1 MNSNYAP
8 KQPENRPGLPQLAYR
23 ITDYTSTRKRLL
35 SLLRDSLRLQESQ
48 EAGPLAKLTIRAD
61 DDPAIALLDAWA
73 VVVDVLT
80 FYQERIANEGY
91 LQTATERRSILEL
104 ARMIGYE
111 LNPGVAASTYLVF
124 TVEDAP
130 GSPDVATIPKGTQ
143 VMSIPAEDEL
153 PQTFESSEEFIAHVI
168 WNNLKPR
175 PNRPQK
181 ITSETRQL
189 YIKGVNTRLQPGDF
203 LFLVEQIDESTTG
216 RKYLLPLTK
225 VETNTSEAYTLAIW
239 KDTLPDQNTT
249 SEQSSLPLEN
259 PQIFAFQQQVSLFGH
274 NFSPTANIQIPP
286 PNPPTTKPITL
297 NDFVVSNLLQPNLS
311 KKQIDLD
318 NLYPKIIKGGWLAL
332 YDARNSNKLLT
343 GVYQTKNIFSSS
355 RVENLLFIFDK
366 NLAQTR
372 KITSVE
378 LDSFISIEFNDV
390 DSEKFNIR
398 STIIL
403 AQSELLELAPE
414 PLNISDLQAKIFE
427 DPIQGKTVFLSEFI
441 PKLQPNQ
448 TVIVS
453 GQCIRAQLNDIGGV
467 FALRKQSENI
477 SWEKIN
483 NGLTNSQVRSLAVN
497 SEGTLFAGTTKGI
510 FIHPNEAKHWEPL
523 ISWESASQKL
533 EKKEIQVLLIP
544 ENSNLIVVGTANGI
558 FRYEDKDKK
567 WEEINQQAGLG
578 YTDIR
583 ALIYRGSEIL
593 AGTINGGVF
602 KSINDGKNWLP
613 TGLNNTD
620 VQTLATQGNYI
631 FAGTI
636 RDGIFR
642 TTDGGSTWQQITNIR
657 QGKGTITTE
666 GTGVFRHDTNFST
679 QRQLDDV
686 NTGDIINANGQSRTV
701 LAISSD
707 KQELTI
713 DRPFRPDLTVNT
725 SFNINT
731 GLTNKNFTVLA
742 VKQNYIFAGT
752 AGSGVF
758 RSENNGDRWIAVN
771 TNLIDLEIRC
781 LTVHN
786 EEIWVGT
793 SQNGV
798 FCSTNNGDTWD
809 AINPNLTNLDVR
821 AILPPTESNS
831 NFFVAG
837 IGILQPPEGLSPKPI
852 QRGDI
857 VQILEPPVSIPDKPN
872 NYLWKVIDKDGFP
885 GDLIT
890 TTGLDKPEF
899 KNELTL
905 LPALKDSEMVSE
917 TAVIQIPP
925 TDQQSPILTLQEP
938 LKYAY
943 DTATVNIYANLVQA
957 THGETVEEVLGSG
970 DGSTP
975 NERFMLKKPPLTYV
989 AATNARG
996 SESTL
1001 EVRVNGILWQEVPS
1015 LYPLKPYSENYIIR
1029 IQNDGKSIVTFGD
1042 GSKGARLPSGQ
1053 ENVTAT
1059 YRSGIGLEGN
1069 LAAEQLSL
1077 LKTRPLGVAEVIN
1090 PLAATGGAPR
1100 ESLEEARAKAPPTVR
1115 TLDRIVSIRDFEDFA
1130 QGFAGIGKAQAVPLW
1145 NGESQLVHITIAAVK
1160 GSDVPKDSQL
1170 YTKLVEAIDNARD
1183 PIQQVQVDS
1192 YQRLLFNVEA
1202 RLLLD
1207 ARYQT
1212 KLVQQDIHETLNKTF
1227 AFEQRRFAQEVTAAE
1242 VIAAIQTVKGVVAVD
1257 LDALYQLGQSKALKQ
1272 TLPAL
1277 PARYDPQI
1285 STIYPAQ
1292 LLRLNPEGIQLTV
1305 VTTL

>member
-1 MNSNYAP
+1 MNSNHAP
-8 KQPENRPGLPQLAYR
+8 KQPENRPGLPQLTYR

-48 EAGPLAKLTIRAD
+48 EAGPLAKLTTRAD

-111 LNPGVAASTYLVF
+111 LNPGVAASTYLAF

-143 VMSIPAEDEL
+143 VMSIPGEDEL

-175 PNRPQK
+175 PSRLQK
-181 ITSETRQL
+181 ISTGTQQI
-189 YIKGVNTRLQPGDF
+189 YIKGINNQLQPGDF
-203 LFLVEQIDESTTG
+203 LLLIDRDFEE
-216 RKYLLPLTK
+216 RKYLLQLTN
-225 VETNTSEAYTLAIW
+225 VEANTADNYTLVYW
-239 KDTLPDQNTT
+239 EKTLPTIEKFLQK
-249 SEQSSLPLEN
+249 
-259 PQIFAFQQQVSLFGH
+259 PQLFAFRQRAFLFGY
-274 NFSPTANIQIPP
+274 NAPEKVRIVKDSSTNQIE
-286 PNPPTTKPITL
+286 KIDWL
-297 NDFVVSNLLQPNLS
+297 KLQEWLDFQPEDLT
-311 KKQIDLD
+311 QIDLNKLYPQILEKSWIVLYDGQKTD
-318 NLYPKIIKGGWLAL
+318 NLKQQIRKVKSTLSVP
-332 YDARNSNKLLT
+332 
-343 GVYQTKNIFSSS
+343 
-355 RVENLLFIFDK
+355 RVENILLLFSQDIAQISNITRIVLNIAINQGDFHPK
-366 NLAQTR
+366 N
-372 KITSVE
+372 
-378 LDSFISIEFNDV
+378 
-390 DSEKFNIR
+390 
-398 STIIL
+398 TIVL
-403 AQSELLELAPE
+403 AQSELLELALE
-414 PLNISDLQAKIFE
+414 PLTVSALQTKIFD

-441 PKLQPNQ
+441 TKLQPNQ
-448 TVIVS
+448 TVILS
-453 GQCIRAQLNDIGGV
+453 GQRIRAQINDIGGV
-467 FALRKQSENI
+467 FYQEKVDTLSNNSEPMK
-477 SWEKIN
+477 WEKNN
-483 NGLTNSQVRSLAVN
+483 NGLTNTQVRSLAVN

-510 FIHPNEAKHWEPL
+510 FRYPNKGEHSEPL

-533 EKKEIQVLLIP
+533 EKKDIQVLLIP
-544 ENSNLIVVGTANGI
+544 ENSNLIFVGTANGI
-558 FRYEDKDKK
+558 FYSENEGKN
-567 WEEINQQAGLG
+567 WQEINQQAGLS

-583 ALIYRGSEIL
+583 ALISQGSEII
-593 AGTINGGVF
+593 AGTINGGVL
-602 KSINDGKNWLP
+602 KSINNGKDWLP

-620 VQTLATQGNYI
+620 VQTLAIQGDNI

-666 GTGVFRHDTNFST
+666 GTVVFRHDTNFST
-679 QRQLDDV
+679 QRQADDV
-686 NTGDIINANGQSRTV
+686 NTGDVINANGQSRTI
-701 LAISSD
+701 LEISSD
-707 KQELTI
+707 NKLTI
-713 DRPFRPDLTVNT
+713 DRPFRPDLTANT
-725 SFNINT
+725 SFTINT
-731 GLTNKNFTVLA
+731 GLTNKNITALA
-742 VKQNYIFAGT
+742 TKQNVNDNKNYIFAGT

-771 TNLIDLEIRC
+771 TNLTDLEIRC
-781 LTVHN
+781 ITIDKN
-786 EEIWVGT
+786 NGEIWVGT

-821 AILPPTESNS
+821 AILPSTKSS
-831 NFFVAG
+831 RKFFVAG

-857 VQILEPPVSIPDKPN
+857 VQILEPPVSLPDKPN

-890 TTGLDKPEF
+890 TTGLDKTEF

-925 TDQQSPILTLQEP
+925 TDQQSPILTLQQP

-943 DTATVNIYANLVQA
+943 DPATVSIYANVVQA

-975 NERFMLKKPPLTYV
+975 NQRFMLKKPPLTYV

-1160 GSDVPKDSQL
+1160 GSDVPQDSQL
-1170 YTKLVEAIDNARD
+1170 YTKLVEAINNARD

-1192 YQRLLFNVEA
+1192 DQRLLFNVEA

-1207 ARYQT
+1207 ARYQA

-1257 LDALYQLGQSKALKQ
+1257 LDALYQVGQSKALKQ
-1272 TLPAL
+1272 SLPAL

>member
-1 MNSNYAP
+1 MNSNHPP

-48 EAGPLAKLTIRAD
+48 EAGPLAKLTTRAD

-181 ITSETRQL
+181 ISTDTQQL
-189 YIKGVNTRLQPGDF
+189 YIKGINTQLQPGDF
-203 LFLVEQIDESTTG
+203 LLLIDNDFEE

-225 VETNTSEAYTLAIW
+225 VETNTVENYTLVRW
-239 KDTLPDQNTT
+239 
-249 SEQSSLPLEN
+249 
-259 PQIFAFQQQVSLFGH
+259 
-274 NFSPTANIQIPP
+274 
-286 PNPPTTKPITL
+286 
-297 NDFVVSNLLQPNLS
+297 
-311 KKQIDLD
+311 
-318 NLYPKIIKGGWLAL
+318 
-332 YDARNSNKLLT
+332 
-343 GVYQTKNIFSSS
+343 
-355 RVENLLFIFDK
+355 ENLLSFSDTALSNDSISLQNPQLFTFKQKAFLFGYDAPKLVRVAIEDEDSTQKTITWDELQELSNSNDGSESDNNQIVLNALYPQILENSLIVLYDNYDLNGSKQEVYQVFNNLTTSRIRSVAPIFRDNPQQNE
-366 NLAQTR
+366 NLAQMIQVTR
-372 KITSVE
+372 LE
-378 LDSFISIEFNDV
+378 LNKPIDFGLQT
-390 DSEKFNIR
+390 
-398 STIIL
+398 TIVL
-403 AQSELLELAPE
+403 AQSELLEFALE
-414 PLNISDLQAKIFE
+414 PLSVSTLQTKIFD
-427 DPIQGKTVFLSEFI
+427 DPIQSQIVFLSEFI

-453 GQCIRAQLNDIGGV
+453 GQRIRAQLNDIGGV
-467 FALRKQSENI
+467 FVQKPIDTLRKQSEKF
-477 SWEKIN
+477 SWEKN
-483 NGLTNSQVRSLAVN
+483 NGLTNSQVRSLAIN
-497 SEGTLFAGTTKGI
+497 SEETIFAGTTNGI
-510 FIHPNEAKHWEPL
+510 FIYPNEGESWEPL
-523 ISWESASQKL
+523 TSWESASQKL

-558 FRYEDKDKK
+558 FRSEDKGNN
-567 WEEINQQAGLG
+567 WQEINQQAGLS

-620 VQTLATQGNYI
+620 VQTLATQEDYI

-642 TTDGGSTWQQITNIR
+642 TTDSGSTWQQITNIR

-686 NTGDIINANGQSRTV
+686 NTGDIINTNGQSRTV

-713 DRPFRPDLTVNT
+713 DRPFRPDLTANT

-731 GLTNKNFTVLA
+731 GLTNKNVTVLA

-758 RSENNGDRWIAVN
+758 RSENNGDRWIAIN
-771 TNLIDLEIRC
+771 TNLTDLEIRC

-786 EEIWVGT
+786 EEFWVGT

-857 VQILEPPVSIPDKPN
+857 VQILEPPVSLPDKPN

-885 GDLIT
+885 GNLIT
-890 TTGLDKPEF
+890 TTGLDKNKF

-943 DTATVNIYANLVQA
+943 DPATVNIYANVVQA

-975 NERFMLKKPPLTYV
+975 NQRFMLKKPPLTYV

-1170 YTKLVEAIDNARD
+1170 YTKLVEAIDSARD

-1192 YQRLLFNVEA
+1192 YHRLLFNVEA
-1202 RLLLD
+1202 HLLLD
-1207 ARYQT
+1207 ARYQA
-1212 KLVQQDIHETLNKTF
+1212 KLVQQNIHETLNKTF